1 MRYFALTAIG
11 SFAIMSAAAFC
22 AAQAAVNSGI
32 GFSNVRVELV
42 KENQSNDRRGNG
54 SDGKTRAARSRA
66 LGA

>member
-1 MRYFALTAIG
+1 MRYFAVTAIG

-42 KENQSNDRRGNG
+42 KENQSNERRGKG
-54 SDGKTRAARSRA
+54 SDAKTRAARGHSTQ
-66 LGA
+66 